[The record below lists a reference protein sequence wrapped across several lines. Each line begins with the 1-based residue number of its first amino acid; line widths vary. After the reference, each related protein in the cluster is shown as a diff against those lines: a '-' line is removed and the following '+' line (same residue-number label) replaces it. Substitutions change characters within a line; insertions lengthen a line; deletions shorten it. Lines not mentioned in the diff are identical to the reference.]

1 MKTLN
6 LYKYG
11 KNYPMTF
18 KLDRYTDNGNLY
30 VGLITHVDGY
40 PEPWQNLTVNLGKC
54 MEGYAYI
61 DTNNNGEEILRWLFE
76 NGIGHLTGAVRQSG
90 FCLYPEFEFNLDKL
104 AEYTSSGLS
113 ELKGMWWRN
122 EN

>member
-6 LYKYG
+6 LCKYG
-11 KNYPMTF
+11 KNHPMTF
-18 KLDRYTDNGNLY
+18 ALHRYADNGNLR
-30 VGLITHVDGY
+30 VDLITHEEGY

-90 FCLYPEFEFNLDKL
+90 FCLYPEFEFNIEKL
-104 AEYTSSGLS
+104 LEYTTSGADIL
-113 ELKGMWWRN
+113 ERR
-122 EN
+122 